1 MNNDRFVYVDIPLVQ
16 DSESY
21 TYGEASK
28 SSGDILF
35 EMNALE
41 GSESFSSYADMKE
54 NYDKDYIVI
63 NLLRDVKI
71 PIARVNITNV
81 NDPQA
86 KTTQYLLISN
96 VSCGYPFF
104 SRTNDSDLTC
114 YCSGENLIDDTS
126 YYPGMYI
133 NMDKT
138 VSFAPREH

>member
-16 DSESY
+16 DNGNY

-41 GSESFSSYADMKE
+41 GSEAFSSYADMKE

-63 NLLRDVKI
+63 NLLRDVKV
-71 PIARVNITNV
+71 PIARVNITDAD
-81 NDPQA
+81 DPNSKA
-86 KTTQYLLISN
+86 TQYLLISN
-96 VSCGYPFF
+96 VSCGVPFF
-104 SRTNDSDLTC
+104 NRTNDSDLTC
-114 YCSGENLIDDTS
+114 YCSGETLVNS
-126 YYPGMYI
+126 GNYPGMYI

-138 VSFAPREH
+138 VGFDGRE

>member
-1 MNNDRFVYVDIPLVQ
+1 MNNDRFVYVDIPLVR
-16 DSESY
+16 DNGNY

-41 GSESFSSYADMKE
+41 GSEAFSSYTDMKE
-54 NYDKDYIVI
+54 NYNKDFVI

-71 PIARVNITNV
+71 PIARVNITDV
-81 NDPQA
+81 NNPNN

-104 SRTNDSDLTC
+104 SRVNDSDLTC
-114 YCSGENLIDDTS
+114 YCSGETLVDSSHYQGI
-126 YYPGMYI
+126 YI
-133 NMDKT
+133 NMDK
-138 VSFAPREH
+138 SISLDGRE